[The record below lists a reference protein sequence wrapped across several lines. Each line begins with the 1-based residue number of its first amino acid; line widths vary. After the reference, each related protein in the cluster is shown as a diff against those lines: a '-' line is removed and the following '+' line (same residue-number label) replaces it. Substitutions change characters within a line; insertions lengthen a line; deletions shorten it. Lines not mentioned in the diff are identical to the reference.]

1 MLNYYNKLLDA
12 DYQTINENEIL
23 VTVSKFPFRR
33 TKIG

>member
-12 DYQTINENEIL
+12 DYQTINGDEIL

-33 TKIG
+33 TKTG